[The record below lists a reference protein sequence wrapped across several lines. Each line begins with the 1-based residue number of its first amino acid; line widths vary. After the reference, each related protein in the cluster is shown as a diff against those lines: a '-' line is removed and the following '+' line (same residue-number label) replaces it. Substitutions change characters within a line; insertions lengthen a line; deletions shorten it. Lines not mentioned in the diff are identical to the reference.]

1 MSLRHD
7 PDLLITTWVAE
18 SVGLGGPDYL
28 SEVLAVVEHTPQRR
42 WAKWFPG
49 SWTVAPAKAP
59 AVRSRMLLAAGALLL
74 VALVAGALAVGAF
87 RRPAFVLQGVVAL
100 PGSTDV
106 IFVSTSD
113 DAVWATAA
121 DGVLAIDPTTG
132 STDRYQ
138 VPGGVIQLTGVLARP
153 DAVWVADY
161 FGNRVVRLDRSTRQV
176 TGEVAVSHPV
186 GLGWQ
191 DGVWAQGSV
200 GGVVRISPATAEIDV
215 RLPDA
220 IAYAVAPGALW
231 YVTLSNLEAA
241 AVEVDPMTGA
251 ERRRVAVPA
260 AAAGGI
266 SIDAAGNPW
275 IFARGPVRTTVVKVE
290 AATGMAGTPFEL
302 PYEAIGGLV
311 PVGDTA
317 WALPAPDATDGS
329 RIVELG
335 ASGPTGRVESLADG
349 LDPDGA
355 VVAFGSIWIPWDNH
369 AALYRYPADALAR

>member
-42 WAKWFPG
+42 WAQWFPG

-121 DGVLAIDPTTG
+121 DGVLTIDPTTG
-132 STDRYQ
+132 STIDTQ

-153 DAVWVADY
+153 DADL
-161 FGNRVVRLDRSTRQV
+161 GGRLLRQPRGPPGSFDAPGHRRGRCLATPSALGGR
-176 TGEVAVSHPV
+176 TGCGRRAVS
-186 GLGWQ
+186 
-191 DGVWAQGSV
+191 AGS
-200 GGVVRISPATAEIDV
+200 
-215 RLPDA
+215 
-220 IAYAVAPGALW
+220 
-231 YVTLSNLEAA
+231 
-241 AVEVDPMTGA
+241 
-251 ERRRVAVPA
+251 
-260 AAAGGI
+260 
-266 SIDAAGNPW
+266 
-275 IFARGPVRTTVVKVE
+275 
-290 AATGMAGTPFEL
+290 
-302 PYEAIGGLV
+302 
-311 PVGDTA
+311 
-317 WALPAPDATDGS
+317 
-329 RIVELG
+329 
-335 ASGPTGRVESLADG
+335 
-349 LDPDGA
+349 
-355 VVAFGSIWIPWDNH
+355 
-369 AALYRYPADALAR
+369 

>member
-1 MSLRHD
+1 MSLRRD
-7 PDLLITTWVAE
+7 PDLLITAWVAE

-74 VALVAGALAVGAF
+74 VALVAGALAVGGF
-87 RRPAFVLQGVVAL
+87 RRPAFVLQGIVAL

-132 STDRYQ
+132 NTDRYQ
-138 VPGGVIQLTGVLARP
+138 VPGGVVQLTGVLARP
-153 DAVWVADY
+153 DAIWVADY
-161 FGNRVVRLDRSTRQV
+161 YGNRVVRVDRSTRQV
-176 TGEVAVSHPV
+176 TGVVPVTHPS
-186 GLGWQ
+186 GLSWQ
-191 DGVWAQGSV
+191 NGVWAQGGAGS
-200 GGVVRISPATAEIDV
+200 VVRISPATAEIDL

-220 IAYAVAPGALW
+220 IAYAVAPGAVW
-231 YVTLSNLEAA
+231 YLTVSDPEAA
-241 AVEVDPMTGA
+241 AVELDPTTGA

-275 IFARGPVRTTVVKVE
+275 IYARERDRTNVVKVE
-290 AATGMAGTPFEL
+290 AATGTAGTPFEL

-311 PVGDTA
+311 PIGDTV
-317 WALPAPDATDGS
+317 WVLPTPDATDGS

-349 LDPDGA
+349 LDPDVA

-369 AALYRYPADALAR
+369 AALYRYPVDALAR